1 MIDLTV
7 IQSSNWQIP
16 TSLPAGLVSVFVG
29 GTDGIG
35 AATVKQLAR
44 HAREPRIYIIG
55 RSQKSGNRVVEEC
68 RKLNPK
74 GQYILLLADVS
85 LLSSVDDICR
95 RIQEKETAI
104 NLLFL
109 SAGNMGSDHE
119 TSEGLPMTMALVHYA
134 RVRFILNFLPLI
146 RHSYG
151 LRRVVSV
158 FFAHK
163 EGHFH
168 PDDIQARHIS
178 LLSKRSHIA
187 TMVTLSLESLA
198 KKAPEVSYIHANP
211 GIVKTKSR
219 DMPLVMRAASSFIG
233 SFSSIPLEE
242 SGERHLFLAT
252 SAMYRPR
259 IQEHEKDG
267 AHDAVCEVPLAVG
280 LTPAIGSNGQ
290 TSSGVY
296 SVDWDGETYELHLE
310 TYLQKLRESGDLE
323 EIKKHTEDEFKRIT
337 GSVPSGQ

>member
-109 SAGNMGSDHE
+109 SAGNMGSDHGKPHE
-119 TSEGLPMTMALVHYA
+119 NP
-134 RVRFILNFLPLI
+134 
-146 RHSYG
+146 
-151 LRRVVSV
+151 
-158 FFAHK
+158 
-163 EGHFH
+163 
-168 PDDIQARHIS
+168 S
-178 LLSKRSHIA
+178 LTYK
-187 TMVTLSLESLA
+187 LE
-198 KKAPEVSYIHANP
+198 
-211 GIVKTKSR
+211 
-219 DMPLVMRAASSFIG
+219 
-233 SFSSIPLEE
+233 
-242 SGERHLFLAT
+242 
-252 SAMYRPR
+252 
-259 IQEHEKDG
+259 
-267 AHDAVCEVPLAVG
+267 
-280 LTPAIGSNGQ
+280 
-290 TSSGVY
+290 
-296 SVDWDGETYELHLE
+296 
-310 TYLQKLRESGDLE
+310 
-323 EIKKHTEDEFKRIT
+323 
-337 GSVPSGQ
+337 